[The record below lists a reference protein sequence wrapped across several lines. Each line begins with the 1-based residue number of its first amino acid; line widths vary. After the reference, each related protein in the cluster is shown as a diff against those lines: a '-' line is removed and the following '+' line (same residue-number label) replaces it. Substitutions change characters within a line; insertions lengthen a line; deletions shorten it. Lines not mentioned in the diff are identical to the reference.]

1 VCFFHDEFQG
11 CSKRRQTLGLP
22 PVRAVFC
29 VDALIG
35 QAQTF
40 DRPPGDQVL
49 GHNLRRILWLDV
61 PVPDRLGVNDDYRSV
76 LALVKAAG
84 FVDAHLA
91 AQPSGLG
98 QFLQLRVQLAAS
110 VCGAGGPRRTLG
122 PHIVADKDVM
132 FKCGQAAI
140 LLDNTAMACSFRLI
154 SD

>member
-49 GHNLRRILWLDV
+49 GDNLRRVFRLDV
-61 PVPDRLGVNDDYRSV
+61 PIPDRLGVNDDYRSV

-98 QFLQLRVQLAAS
+98 QFLQLRVQLAGPI
-110 VCGAGGPRRTLG
+110 CGARGPRRTLG
-122 PHIVADKDVM
+122 PDVVADKDVV
-132 FKCGQAAI
+132 FECGQVEI
-140 LLDNTAMACSFRLI
+140 LLDSPAIACSFRLI
-154 SD
+154 PE